1 MEWNIATADISLRL
15 NEVFVVVKKDT
26 DMQPRKFDD
35 IRFSSIH
42 RRIML
47 WGSGGPFLDGYVL
60 VIIGVALHQ
69 LTPILKLDAQW
80 IGLLGAGTLAGLFI
94 GTSLFGYI
102 SDRVGRRKMFLVDIA
117 AIGLISIATMFVST
131 PAELLVMRVLI
142 GIVIGADYPI
152 ATSMITEFSST
163 RQRAFA
169 VGFIAAMWYVGATCA
184 NLVGFW
190 LYDMVDG
197 WRWMLGSAFIPCLII
212 LIGRFDLPES
222 PRWLLRKGRVKE
234 CEQMMIKLFGE
245 PLVFDDEPQQET
257 RFLQLFNK
265 RHFPFVLFVAV
276 IWTCQVIPMFAIY
289 TFGPQIVGLLG
300 WDEGKN
306 AALGNVVISLFF
318 MLGCIPAMYWLN
330 SLGRRPLLIGSFA
343 MMTGALALL
352 GWVDHMQI
360 SLVVI
365 AFAVYAFFSGGP
377 GILQWLYPNE
387 LFPTDIRA
395 SAVGVIMSIS
405 RIGTVISTWALPL
418 FIARY
423 GISTVMLIGAF
434 ISLVGL
440 VVSVLFAPETKGL
453 TLNETGKISLA
464 IKSPLK

>member
-1 MEWNIATADISLRL
+1 
-15 NEVFVVVKKDT
+15 
-26 DMQPRKFDD
+26 MQPRKYDD
-35 IRFSSIH
+35 IQFSSIH

-60 VIIGVALHQ
+60 VIIGVALEQ
-69 LTPILKLDAQW
+69 LTPLLKLDAQW
-80 IGLLGAGTLAGLFI
+80 IGLLGAGTLVGLFI

-102 SDRVGRRKMFLVDIA
+102 CDRVGRRKMFLIDIV
-117 AIGLISIATMFVST
+117 AIGLISVATMFVST

-152 ATSMITEFSST
+152 ATSMITEFSNT

-197 WRWMLGSAFIPCLII
+197 WRWMLGSAFIPCLVI

-234 CEQMMIKLFGE
+234 CEQMMLKLFGE
-245 PLVFDDEPQQET
+245 PLIFDEEPQPET
-257 RFLQLFNK
+257 RFLQLFSK
-265 RHFPFVLFVAV
+265 RHFPVVLFVAV

-289 TFGPQIVGLLG
+289 TFGPQIVSLLG
-300 WDEGKN
+300 WDQGKN

-330 SLGRRPLLIGSFA
+330 TLGRRPLLIGSFA
-343 MMTGALALL
+343 MMTGALAIL
-352 GWVDHMQI
+352 GLVDHLQI

-405 RIGTVISTWALPL
+405 RIGAIISMWALPV
-418 FIARY
+418 FITRY
-423 GISTVMLIGAF
+423 GINTVMLIGAF

-440 VVSVLFAPETKGL
+440 IVSVLFAPETKGL
-453 TLNETGKISLA
+453 SLNEAGKMSLTR
-464 IKSPLK
+464 KSSMK